1 MVFFFSW
8 IWSLLLLLKMKRQ
21 MCSKNEMKSA
31 QRKDKFFR
39 KRSKLFWWFE
49 ETSNSTLCLKDYST
63 RVQFFHRRVTRKSR
77 YQIPPHV
84 TLNNL
89 IPFDKTK
96 YLKGGVSLVHCKGND
111 CIVLVFYFNG
121 FYENY
126 KRFLSKNKYFR

>member
-1 MVFFFSW
+1 MVVFF
-8 IWSLLLLLKMKRQ
+8 LHEYEACCCCLKWKD
-21 MCSKNEMKSA
+21 KSA

-121 FYENY
+121 FYENH
-126 KRFLSKNKYFR
+126 KRLLSKNKYFR